1 MSSLLHRFGI
11 CTEMLLCS
19 IIMLSLLGIPAMLL
33 KNSASASQ
41 PVAGSAMR
49 EHHPHAAY
57 DALPLSFE
65 LNQGQTN
72 QEVRFLARS
81 EGYVLFLTPTEA
93 VMALD
98 NPSAHRKGKENR
110 AAGDAT
116 NVFES
121 SHSGARPPRS
131 IVRMKLEGANPEPQV
146 EGLEQLATTSN
157 YFAGSDPANWR
168 TDISTYARVRY
179 AQVYPGIDMVY
190 YGNQHQ
196 LEYDFVVS
204 PGADPNRI
212 CLLYTSPSPR

>member
-1 MSSLLHRFGI
+1 MSSPSHRFGI
-11 CTEMLLCS
+11 CVEILLCS
-19 IIMLSLLGIPAMLL
+19 IIMLSLIGIPAILL
-33 KNSASASQ
+33 TNCASASQ
-41 PVAGSAMR
+41 PATGSAAR
-49 EHHPHAAY
+49 QHHPRAAY

-72 QEVRFLARS
+72 QAVRFLARS

-110 AAGDAT
+110 LADAA

-157 YFAGSDPANWR
+157 YFAGSDPAKWQ

-179 AQVYPGIDMVY
+179 AQVYPGIDMLY
-190 YGNQHQ
+190 YGNQRRLCAQ
-196 LEYDFVVS
+196 T
-204 PGADPNRI
+204 R
-212 CLLYTSPSPR
+212 